1 MIWSLMELPVE
12 WKKQWQHS
20 KTGARMEVPAA
31 VAGQKRDPVIPPE
44 MVWDVFLENMTL
56 EPSLVN

>member
-1 MIWSLMELPVE
+1 MELPVE